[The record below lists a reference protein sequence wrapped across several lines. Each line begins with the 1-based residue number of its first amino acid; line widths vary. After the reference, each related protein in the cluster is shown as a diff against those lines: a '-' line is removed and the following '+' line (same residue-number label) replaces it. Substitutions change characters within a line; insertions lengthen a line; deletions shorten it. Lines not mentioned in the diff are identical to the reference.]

1 MKISIFLKMMW
12 VSWQM
17 QKWEV
22 QIIFA
27 SSFWFF
33 TFIQNPRKPNV
44 VLHNPIWDL
53 RKYQPLKWEGCC
65 GLGDEQLHRPS
76 PETNSKFSPENQWL
90 EDNMSFWGVS
100 GLFSRGKLAVSFREC
115 EVVIKIEV
123 NTWVASCF
131 GVWASAISGA
141 ERRRS
146 FFFGHQKFGEKNQR
160 EPLFNDSVTQK
171 WRRILGRCF
180 CIMFF
185 ISVPRY
191 NGCTYKSHTIIMC
204 TIIIVQ
210 VVGSIY

>member
-100 GLFSRGKLAVSFREC
+100 AYFLGANLLLVSGSVRWSSKLKWTLGWRHVLVCEHPRFQELKEGGRFFSGTKNLGRKTNGSLYLTTALHKNGGEFLEGVF
-115 EVVIKIEV
+115 
-123 NTWVASCF
+123 ASCF
-131 GVWASAISGA
+131 
-141 ERRRS
+141 
-146 FFFGHQKFGEKNQR
+146 
-160 EPLFNDSVTQK
+160 LFLFPD
-171 WRRILGRCF
+171 
-180 CIMFF
+180 IMDALT
-185 ISVPRY
+185 
-191 NGCTYKSHTIIMC
+191 NHTPSSC
-204 TIIIVQ
+204 AQ
-210 VVGSIY
+210 L